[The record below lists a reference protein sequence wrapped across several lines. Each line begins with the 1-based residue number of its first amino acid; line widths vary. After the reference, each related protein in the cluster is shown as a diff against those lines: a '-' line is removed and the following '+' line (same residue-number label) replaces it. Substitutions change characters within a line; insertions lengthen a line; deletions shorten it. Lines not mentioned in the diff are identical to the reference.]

1 MTDNTAI
8 IRPATQPRT
17 YTDSLTLEEISQLM
31 GISRER
37 VRQIEQGALKKL
49 KHPEVVRRLRGYL
62 EG

>member
-1 MTDNTAI
+1 MTNNNAT
-8 IRPATQPRT
+8 TQPDTLPRT
-17 YTDSLTLEEISQLM
+17 HADAHTLAEIAQLM

-37 VRQIEQGALKKL
+37 VRQIKQGALKKL

>member
-1 MTDNTAI
+1 MTNNAATT
-8 IRPATQPRT
+8 RPITLPQT
-17 YTDSLTLEEISQLM
+17 HTDTHTLEEISQLM

-37 VRQIEQGALKKL
+37 VRQIKQGALKKL